1 MKEQTFIDEIENIE
15 NVQTGDRIILIKKG
29 KIYNEKDLIIEVSN
43 NGCWEVI
50 SHKPDNHGYG
60 QYKKK
65 RTHVLMYEK
74 YIGKIPK
81 GMVIRHKCD
90 NPICCNPFHLEI
102 GTQKDNCKDM
112 FDRNRN
118 PNYITKELAVKIAKE
133 YGTAKEIAKKF
144 NVSEI
149 VVYNIKN
156 GDTWNAYTKD
166 ILIPLSKKKKL
177 NKEDVIDI
185 YTSSLNGAEI
195 AKKYNISPN
204 TVYDIRKKRIWTII
218 TDEIDKEV
226 N

>member
-1 MKEQTFIDEIENIE
+1 MKIDRVENIE
-15 NVQTGDRIILIKKG
+15 KIPIGSKIVLIEKG
-29 KIYNEKDLIIEVSN
+29 KIYNEKDLIIQVSQK
-43 NGCWEVI
+43 GCWEVI
-50 SHKPDNHGYG
+50 SHKTDNNGYG

-144 NVSEI
+144 NVSET
-149 VVYNIKN
+149 VVYHVKN
-156 GDTWNAYTKD
+156 GDTWNEYTKD
-166 ILIPLSKKKKL
+166 VLTPLSKKKKL
-177 NKEDVIDI
+177 NKEDIIDI
-185 YTSSLNGAEI
+185 YTSSLNGAKI
-195 AKKYNISPN
+195 SKKYNISPN
-204 TVYDIRKKRIWTII
+204 TVYDIRNKRIWLNI
-218 TDEIDKEV
+218 TDKIDKGGM
-226 N
+226 